1 MLVLKTRSLML
12 GIFTAA
18 SAIAR
23 AAAMIGGAG

>member
-1 MLVLKTRSLML
+1 MLKTRSLML
-12 GIFTAA
+12 GTFTAV